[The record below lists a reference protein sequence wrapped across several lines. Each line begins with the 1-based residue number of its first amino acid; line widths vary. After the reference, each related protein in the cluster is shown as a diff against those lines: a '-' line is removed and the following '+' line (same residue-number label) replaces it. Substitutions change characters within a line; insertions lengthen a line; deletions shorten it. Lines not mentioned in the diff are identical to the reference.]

1 MVTEQ
6 PQLTSDGGFF
16 VASVVA
22 GGVLAHVSHQLLERG
37 LSERLRRLTLARLG
51 DRQKVP
57 PASKLA

>member
-1 MVTEQ
+1 MVTDQ
-6 PQLTSDGGFF
+6 PQLTSGGGFF

-22 GGVLAHVSHQLLERG
+22 GGVLAYVSHQLLERG
-37 LSERLRRLTLARLG
+37 LSERLRRWTLARLG